1 MADVLNWKHLLAGLA
16 LLALA
21 GCSSTGAG
29 FVGPVDQSGTAAV
42 SALTPID
49 EPGKADPNGPRKI
62 IEHPTLADLAVAGP
76 LGDRFL
82 GRPDAPVTV
91 VEFASL
97 TCPHCRAFHANTF
110 PEIKTLYVDTGKVK
124 WILREFPIGHTS
136 GTAWTVNRCAP
147 EAKYFSLYETFL
159 REQASWVSLEIRPDA
174 IYEIAKTSGMT
185 RAEFDRCLSD
195 PQLNA
200 GLKWVK
206 GRGREL
212 GVAGT
217 PTFFVG
223 EQKLRG
229 EMTLDEFKALVEPQ
243 LDPARSKVA
252 AASAG

>member
-1 MADVLNWKHLLAGLA
+1 MNWKHQLAGLA

-29 FVGPVDQSGTAAV
+29 FVGPGDPAGSV
-42 SALTPID
+42 SALTPVD

-110 PEIKTLYVDTGKVK
+110 PEIKKLYVDTGKVK

-159 REQASWVSLEIRPDA
+159 RAQASWVSLEIRPDA

-185 RAEFDRCLSD
+185 RAEFDRCLAD

-252 AASAG
+252 VAPAG